1 MEHIPVILPPAL
13 EDSQL
18 RSPCWPTLWSSL
30 QHCSHME
37 GTPIGPRAAGCAGKQ
52 PTSSFTTC
60 EEATQHTVLTWNRV
74 KPT

>member
-18 RSPCWPTLWSSL
+18 RSPCWPTLRSSL

-37 GTPIGPRAAGCAGKQ
+37 GTPIGPRGCGLRWEAAN
-52 PTSSFTTC
+52 
-60 EEATQHTVLTWNRV
+60 VLFHHL
-74 KPT
+74 